1 MLPKVSLTCFTQGIF
16 MKFELKY
23 NFLWFEGRTMFCSLA
38 NSVCLLLYA
47 NEMQTEILSDL
58 ETEKTPQAF
67 CMHNFYRMDSKLE
80 NLV

>member
-1 MLPKVSLTCFTQGIF
+1 
-16 MKFELKY
+16 
-23 NFLWFEGRTMFCSLA
+23 MFCSLA